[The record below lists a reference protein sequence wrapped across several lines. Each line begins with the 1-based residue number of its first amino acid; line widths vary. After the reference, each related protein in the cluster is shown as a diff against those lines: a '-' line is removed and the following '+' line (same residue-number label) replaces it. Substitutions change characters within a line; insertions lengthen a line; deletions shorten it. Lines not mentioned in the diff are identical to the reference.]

1 MNHKILL
8 PVLIAF
14 FISGQFVYSQAPG
27 GGAPA
32 GGPAGGGIPPPDFPS
47 YSVTPREDLD
57 NYNLSTK
64 QKSTFEGN
72 RENVSSFGKTPVQQ
86 NIDEVNSE
94 IQKLEEQRNIRGDA
108 QPDQT
113 GDTADFDEQNIGASD
128 EDSYVQPRGENS
140 LYRWVDKEG
149 VIHVT
154 DDISSIPAEYRDQ
167 AYKGK

>member
-1 MNHKILL
+1 MIHKILL

-64 QKSTFEGN
+64 QKSTF
-72 RENVSSFGKTPVQQ
+72 FGESPVQK
-86 NIDEVNSE
+86 NNLEVNAE

-128 EDSYVQPRGENS
+128 EDSYVQPRGANS
-140 LYRWVDKEG
+140 LFRWVDKEG